1 MVTSLATSGFTFGI
15 GALSDYIAA
24 LNFYVVSPNS
34 SLPVAFNAGSTQ
46 GTAAYAINPG
56 ALPGAVDSG
65 LFTITYDLLINDPN
79 IGGSD
84 PGDQFGF
91 SFADV
96 AASVTVTDAPEP
108 AALSTT
114 FAAGAILVA
123 VSRLRRKR

>member
-1 MVTSLATSGFTFGI
+1 M
-15 GALSDYIAA
+15 
-24 LNFYVVSPNS
+24 
-34 SLPVAFNAGSTQ
+34 AFDAGSTQ

-96 AASVTVTDAPEP
+96 AASVRS
-108 AALSTT
+108 L
-114 FAAGAILVA
+114 I
-123 VSRLRRKR
+123 RLGPLRSSDLAHLDC